1 VREASDIFFSWLGL
15 LFRGA
20 IFWQILTCISL
31 FLAYRAWSLRHP
43 TASNRW
49 TSILAKLLV
58 AGLLSLSSMGLQT
71 LGSPGGL
78 LEMGVQLILIW
89 TALEALRLV
98 LRRRMVAKDVDR
110 YWQTAIGPLYVVT
123 TFATV
128 TDRLDDVNGVGD
140 APVLEIFDAFISLN
154 DLLLLLTMP
163 YFLVV
168 LSDLPVSLIGSLLG
182 RWSHLAPNNR
192 KAIEV
197 IMRYVIIGSG
207 LVWLADQIGLN
218 GTAVAAIAGGL
229 SVGLGFGIKEVFSN
243 LISSIWLLFEGSVK
257 PGDVLLHEGDICRV
271 TKLGLRATT
280 LKRQSD
286 NAELVVPSQ
295 TFFTT
300 TTTTYTGTDDLR
312 CGFVIVGID
321 HSHAPE
327 EIIPLLEEIAAA
339 EHGILT
345 HPSPWA
351 GVVNF
356 GEKTIEYSIDFW
368 ISDPTKN
375 GLIASSLRSAI
386 LQRFR
391 KDGIKM
397 QKPPESSGGD

>member
-1 VREASDIFFSWLGL
+1 VREASDIVFSWIAL
-15 LFRGA
+15 LFRA
-20 IFWQILTCISL
+20 AVLWQVLACMVVL
-31 FLAYRAWSLRHP
+31 LAYRAWSHRHP

-49 TSILAKLLV
+49 SSIWAKLLV
-58 AGLLSLSSMGLQT
+58 AGLLSLSSMGLRA

-78 LEMGVQLILIW
+78 VEMSAQLVLIW
-89 TALEALRLV
+89 TSLAALRLV
-98 LRRRMVAKDVDR
+98 LRRTIPAKEVDR
-110 YWQTAIGPLYVVT
+110 YWQTAVSPL
-123 TFATV
+123 FAIVALLIV
-128 TDRLDDVNGVGD
+128 TDRMVDFNSLGD
-140 APVLEIFDAFISLN
+140 APVLEIFDTSLSVD

-168 LSDLPVSLIGSLLG
+168 LSDLPASLIGSLLG
-182 RWSHLAPNNR
+182 RWFHLAPSNR

-197 IMRYVIIGSG
+197 IMRYSIIASG

-257 PGDVLLHEGDICRV
+257 PGDVLLYEGDVCCV

-286 NAELVVPSQ
+286 NAELVVPNQ

-300 TTTTYTGTDDLR
+300 TTTTYTGTDYLR
-312 CGFVIVGID
+312 CGQVIVGVD
-321 HSHAPE
+321 HSHDPKQ
-327 EIIPLLEEIAAA
+327 IVPLLEDIAST
-339 EHGILT
+339 ENGILSN
-345 HPSPWA
+345 PAPWA

-356 GEKTIEYSIDFW
+356 GEKTIQYSINFW

-375 GLIASSLRSAI
+375 GLIASALRSAI

-391 KDGIKM
+391 KEGIGM
-397 QKPPESSGGD
+397 QRPPESSAGD